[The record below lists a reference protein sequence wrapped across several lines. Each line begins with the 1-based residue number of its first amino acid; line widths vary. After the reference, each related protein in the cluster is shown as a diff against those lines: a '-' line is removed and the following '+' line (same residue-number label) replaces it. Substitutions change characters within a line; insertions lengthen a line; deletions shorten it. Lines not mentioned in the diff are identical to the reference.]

1 MNLGRARV
9 AEFRLKYGEKA
20 EALIEAIRLAV
31 KMNDNKEAGDFSYK
45 QVVEA
50 LGRLGYN
57 FDPRNLLR
65 VMEREYGLLETSF
78 RTTNQHWW
86 KVKVNELTETDDSA
100 ELENPRVLALRIK
113 ASSLGIQEV
122 KKKLEFWAR
131 KPVITEID
139 RREFQKFSF
148 TQLDFFV
155 TLLEEASQ
163 YEETQDIA
171 EEIMN
176 ILALSYQV
184 AKRFGGQSNRKGLP
198 EAKGEKE
205 DSHDNGIRLP
215 DFEGDIRDQ

>member
-1 MNLGRARV
+1 MNLGKARI

-20 EALIEAIRLAV
+20 DVLIEAIRLAI

-50 LGRLGYN
+50 LSRLGYN

-65 VMEREYGLLETSF
+65 IMEREYGLIETSF

-86 KVKVNELTETDDSA
+86 KVKVNEITESDDSA
-100 ELENPRVLALRIK
+100 ALENPRVLALRIK
-113 ASSLGIQEV
+113 ASSLGIPEV

-131 KPVITEID
+131 KPILTEID

-148 TQLDFFV
+148 TQLDYFV

-163 YEETQDIA
+163 YEEAQDIA

-184 AKRFGGQSNRKGLP
+184 SKRFGGQGNRKGLL
-198 EAKGEKE
+198 EVKGEKE
-205 DSHDNGIRLP
+205 DSYDNSIRLP
-215 DFEGDIRDQ
+215 DIESDIRD